1 MGMTEELHKAFERC
15 AREDRANAEGLAAL
29 QGTLAGYQQHLTS
42 FSDRQT
48 NFELVIAEL
57 LSWARAQGY
66 AGSDLSGASS
76 AQE

>member
-1 MGMTEELHKAFERC
+1 MELREELHKAFERC
-15 AREDRANAEGLAAL
+15 AQQDRANAAETAAL
-29 QGTLAGYQQHLTS
+29 QATLAGYQQHLTS
-42 FSDRQT
+42 FTDRQT

-57 LSWARAQGY
+57 LSWAKAQGY

>member
-1 MGMTEELHKAFERC
+1 MGMTEELHKAFARC
-15 AREDRANAEGLAAL
+15 AQECKANADGITAL
-29 QGTLAGYQQHLTS
+29 ETTLAGFQQQLIS
-42 FSDRQT
+42 FTDRQT